1 MMFKKNETWNASFQ
15 LRNWCSA
22 MNISRHT
29 LDRQS
34 KKENYAWMRFF
45 SDQRHAFK
53 DLLSI
58 QNMLQL
64 KVNLTCPKIRI
75 FPIYLVYK
83 YFDRPYI
90 YKQSWFF
97 RFDGLLVSVV
107 GIIGF
112 VGNSLALLVLSRPSL
127 RDVFHQLLF
136 ALACF
141 DILYIVCG
149 GVNYTFK

>member
-1 MMFKKNETWNASFQ
+1 MHFVQCAFINSEYLYFKRRSSVIT
-15 LRNWCSA
+15 
-22 MNISRHT
+22 
-29 LDRQS
+29 
-34 KKENYAWMRFF
+34 
-45 SDQRHAFK
+45 
-53 DLLSI
+53 DLFT
-58 QNMLQL
+58 
-64 KVNLTCPKIRI
+64 NL
-75 FPIYLVYK
+75 
-83 YFDRPYI
+83 
-90 YKQSWFF
+90 FF